1 MILSHN
7 KFNGYSAHIRFYSY
21 VYTVMY
27 IRYILNC
34 NI

>member
-27 IRYILNC
+27 IHYILNC